1 MTLPTLPAARL
12 ARHFGVPDTE
22 TLDTML
28 ADCEAA
34 AARHAEPIAA
44 VLARMRTLVADLA
57 GGQGTD
63 PARPTAGSAR
73 PASVLDDPRESAF
86 AAALT
91 NHVAGCVVDAEGRI
105 VEADGAFARLYGVER
120 GELTGRYWRE
130 VIDPHHTPEQPCEP
144 ERAFARGAA
153 WRGMLRGRTARGT
166 EVWVEA
172 SAAPIL
178 VPDGTPAG
186 AVWVVTDVTHHAQRE
201 AGLREEVR
209 VGWEL
214 LDSIPVAL
222 YFKDREGRF
231 LGMNRALEWL
241 FDIDRRTAVGKTSSE
256 VFPNGYADV
265 HVERDRELLSKPS
278 RQSYEM
284 DMPLPDGT
292 PRTLYYSKASLTG
305 TSGSITGVIGV
316 IFDITDRKSLERSLQ
331 DAKDAAEAASRAKT
345 QFLANM
351 SHEIR
356 TPMNGIIGMT
366 DLVLDTQLTANQR
379 DYLETVRQSADA
391 LMLIINDLLDLSK
404 IEAGRLELES
414 IDFEPRGMIEHLCK
428 PIALS
433 ARRKGLEFSLEIA
446 PGLPALTRGDPVR
459 LRQVLVNLLGNA
471 VKFTEQGSVTLT
483 ISTRPTD
490 GEVPLGVGPRPI
502 WLDAEVRDTGL
513 GIPVDKQALIFDAF
527 SQADSSTTRRFGGTG
542 LGLAITRRLVEAMG
556 GEVSVRSTPGVGS
569 CFGVSIRMM
578 ATELDVA
585 DTPAVR
591 ALTARAEAGEPAPA
605 APRRSLRILL
615 AEDNPVNQKLAVLML
630 TKSGHDVVVA
640 ANGNQAVDRI
650 AAERFD
656 VILMDMQMPEMDGVE
671 ATRRIRA
678 AGHQLPILA
687 MTANAMDADR
697 ARCQEAGMNDF
708 LAKPVR
714 AHELSAALDR
724 LVASISSE
732 ATGP

>member
-1 MTLPTLPAARL
+1 MTQPSSPAVRL

-22 TLDTML
+22 ALDAML

-44 VLARMRTLVADLA
+44 VLGRMRTLVADLA
-57 GGQGTD
+57 GA
-63 PARPTAGSAR
+63 PATASCGPAALFTQPPSVVDRAR
-73 PASVLDDPRESAF
+73 EAAF
-86 AAALT
+86 AAALSR
-91 NHVAGCVVDAEGRI
+91 HVAGCVVDAEGRI
-105 VEADGAFARLYGVER
+105 IEADGAFARVYGIER
-120 GELTGRYWRE
+120 SALTGRHWRE
-130 VIDPHHTPEQPCEP
+130 VLDPNHPPEQPSEP
-144 ERAFARGAA
+144 ERALARGEV
-153 WRGMLRGRTARGT
+153 WRGALCGRTADGST
-166 EVWVEA
+166 VWVDA
-172 SAAPIL
+172 SAAP
-178 VPDGTPAG
+178 VFGPDGTRTG
-186 AVWVVTDVTHHAQRE
+186 AVWVVTDVSDRARRE

-241 FDIDRRTAVGKTSSE
+241 FDIDRRTAVGKTSPE

-292 PRTLYYSKASLTG
+292 PRTLYYSKASMTG
-305 TSGSITGVIGV
+305 TNGSVTGVIGV
-316 IFDITDRKSLERSLQ
+316 IFDTTDRKSLERRLQ
-331 DAKDAAEAASRAKT
+331 EAKDAAEAASRAKT

-366 DLVLDTQLTANQR
+366 DLVLDTPLTPHQR

-404 IEAGRLELES
+404 IEAGRLDLES
-414 IDFEPRGMIEHLCK
+414 IDFEPRGVIEHLCK

-433 ARRKGLEFSLEIA
+433 ARRKGLDFALKIA

-471 VKFTEQGSVTLT
+471 VKFTERGSVTLS
-483 ISTRPTD
+483 ISTRPVD
-490 GEVPLGVGPRPI
+490 GEAPLGVGPQPI

-513 GIPVDKQALIFDAF
+513 GIPADKQELIFDAF

-556 GEVSVRSTPGVGS
+556 GEISVRSAPGVGS
-569 CFGVSIRMM
+569 CFGFSIRMT
-578 ATELDVA
+578 ATAMDVA

-591 ALTARAEAGEPAPA
+591 ALAARAEAGEPAPST
-605 APRRSLRILL
+605 PRRPLRILL
-615 AEDNPVNQKLAVLML
+615 AEDNPVNQKLAVLIL
-630 TKSGHDVVVA
+630 NKAGHEVVVA
-640 ANGNQAVDRI
+640 ANGIEAVDRV
-650 AAERFD
+650 AADRFD

-678 AGHQLPILA
+678 AGHRLPILA

-697 ARCQEAGMNDF
+697 ERCQDAGMNGF

-724 LVASISSE
+724 LVAPISS
-732 ATGP
+732 ASTGH